1 MDYLA
6 NTLGSTWTAFILVF
20 DYWWIWVP
28 LILIAVYFETL
39 KEYNQKVYKS
49 ELKWITYE
57 LKIPIDAHK
66 SLKAME
72 QIFAGLHVIGQTSPA
87 KNLWEK
93 YKKWR
98 DGLFKGKVQDWLSLE
113 IVGTGGEIHFYIK
126 IIEKYKSL
134 VEAQIYA
141 QYPESELTPVT
152 DYMLSFP
159 ASLSFSDVNVNAL
172 ELVFIKEDIYPIKT
186 YPEFDEEGAGKDD
199 VRRIDPLAP
208 VAETLSGM
216 GLSEFFGIQ
225 ILARSTGDAWVKKD
239 QAVIDKLMGREEKKQ
254 KNVADPVFEGIE
266 STAHSISS
274 WFFGSVPAKEEK
286 KKEDKPFNQLNPGI
300 QETIK
305 TIEKGTA
312 KLAFEAGIRMIYIAP
327 LDKYDDGRMRSVAGA
342 FKQFASQNL
351 NGFKPGLSTDI
362 TKGFNKAAR
371 SLKNKKKI
379 YKNYRGRD
387 FPKKPLILNTEELT
401 TIFHVPDVGVK
412 TPALPRIEAKKG
424 EAPAGIP
431 TV

>member
-1 MDYLA
+1 MGIALA
-6 NTLGSTWTAFILVF
+6 FVF
-20 DYWWIWVP
+20 AYWWIWAP
-28 LILIAVYFETL
+28 ILILIVYYEAL
-39 KEYNQKVYKS
+39 KEYNQKFYKAG
-49 ELKWITYE
+49 LKWITYD

-72 QIFAGLHVIGQTSPA
+72 QIFAGLHVVGQGAPA
-87 KNLWEK
+87 KNAWEK

-98 DGLFKGKVQDWLSLE
+98 DGFFKGKVPDWFAVE
-113 IVGTGGEIHFYIK
+113 IVGSAGEIHFYIRV
-126 IIEKYKSL
+126 IEKYKSL

-141 QYPESELTPVT
+141 QYPEAELTPVA
-152 DYMLSFP
+152 DYMSRFP
-159 ASLSFSDVNVNAL
+159 SQLAYDEVNVNAL
-172 ELVFIKEDIYPIKT
+172 ELVFIKDDIFPIKT

-208 VAETLSGM
+208 VAETLGQM

-225 ILARSTGDAWVKKD
+225 ILARSTGDAWVKKG
-239 QAVIDKLMGREEKKQ
+239 QAVVDKLMGKAEKVELSAGDKFF
-254 KNVADPVFEGIE
+254 ASIE
-266 STAHSISS
+266 SGARSIS
-274 WFFGSVPAKEEK
+274 GTIYEPAAPPKEEK
-286 KKEDKPFNQLNPGI
+286 KKEDKPFNQLNPGV
-300 QETIK
+300 QEIIK

-312 KLAFEAGIRMIYIAP
+312 KLAFEAGIRMVYIAP

-342 FKQFASQNL
+342 FKQFASQAL
-351 NGFKPGLSTDI
+351 NGFKPGISTDI

-379 YKNYRGRD
+379 YKRYRGRA
-387 FPKKPLILNTEELT
+387 FPDKPLILNTEEIT
-401 TIFHVPDVGVK
+401 TIFHIPDVGVK
-412 TPALPRIEAKKG
+412 TPTLPRIEAKKG